1 MCALP
6 GHSMMLPSVRILES
20 GTNEDLHNLVK
31 KVDLVRM
38 RDADNNTLLHHACL
52 LGNLKA
58 VRLLIDSGLH
68 PDIGN
73 VDGQTPLCDAALHGS
88 TDIVSLLLSS
98 GVDVNPLS
106 YWGSPLMYA
115 TQNENLGA
123 MQLLIDA
130 GAGLNSP
137 DRSGFC
143 PLHVAVRRQF
153 YAGARALL
161 LGDYFANELL
171 FMYVSGADPNCRAR
185 LTTPLHLAAKMDD
198 LLMASILLAHGA
210 YPTPLDMDNLTPL
223 DYAPKGSRLHQLLK
237 TVQHNV
243 PSLQSIAR
251 LAVRNKLRP
260 PKLEALGK
268 LNLPPSLCDYLTFN
282 RL

>member
-20 GTNEDLHNLVK
+20 GTNEDLHNLVR

-52 LGNLKA
+52 LGNLEA

-123 MQLLIDA
+123 MQLLINA
-130 GAGLNSP
+130 GAELNSP

-161 LGDYFANELL
+161 LG
-171 FMYVSGADPNCRAR
+171 GADPNCRAR
-185 LTTPLHLAAKMDD
+185 LTTPLHLAAKLDD
-198 LLMASILLAHGA
+198 LFMASILLAHGA
-210 YPTPLDMDNLTPL
+210 YPTPLDMDNFTPV
-223 DYAPKGSRLHQLLK
+223 DYAPKGSRLHQMLNA
-237 TVQHNV
+237 VQHNV

-251 LAVRNKLRP
+251 LTVRNKLRP